1 MCLENGF
8 SHSIPSMCHVSRS
21 RDIKTNSFW
30 SFEYQNFE
38 KTSEIPQF
46 WNFFDISNEI
56 FFLIPKVQGI
66 ILADPGTLFGE
77 LQEKLGLEASK
88 NSIFQKLTTKIG
100 PKSNFAIFMKRSKIL
115 NCHKN

>member
-30 SFEYQNFE
+30 SFEYLNFE

-66 ILADPGTLFGE
+66 ILADPGTLSDFT
-77 LQEKLGLEASK
+77 KKK
-88 NSIFQKLTTKIG
+88 NQKFQITTKI
-100 PKSNFAIFMKRSKIL
+100 
-115 NCHKN
+115 HW